1 MKFLWSQTE
10 KNVIDNIILYYTI
23 KKISIVKWL
32 HRTRKNIIKLMSSLL
47 IIGPLLF
54 CLNDAYLRMIKQY
67 DKLFEAIKII
77 NVISFIKKNVHSFGQ
92 KEWTI

>member
-1 MKFLWSQTE
+1 
-10 KNVIDNIILYYTI
+10 
-23 KKISIVKWL
+23 
-32 HRTRKNIIKLMSSLL
+32 MSSLL

-77 NVISFIKKNVHSFGQ
+77 NVISFIKKNVNSFGQ
-92 KEWTI
+92 KE

>member
-1 MKFLWSQTE
+1 
-10 KNVIDNIILYYTI
+10 
-23 KKISIVKWL
+23 
-32 HRTRKNIIKLMSSLL
+32 MSSLL

-77 NVISFIKKNVHSFGQ
+77 NVISFIKKKCKFIRSKRMNYRKYEKYRQLFPSCKCKLRECQMYRVVARHS
-92 KEWTI
+92 

>member
-1 MKFLWSQTE
+1 
-10 KNVIDNIILYYTI
+10 
-23 KKISIVKWL
+23 
-32 HRTRKNIIKLMSSLL
+32 MSSLL

-77 NVISFIKKNVHSFGQ
+77 NVISFIKKMYIHSV
-92 KEWTI
+92 KKNELYEKV

>member
-1 MKFLWSQTE
+1 
-10 KNVIDNIILYYTI
+10 
-23 KKISIVKWL
+23 
-32 HRTRKNIIKLMSSLL
+32 MSSLL
-47 IIGPLLF
+47 IIGHLLF

-92 KEWTI
+92 KE